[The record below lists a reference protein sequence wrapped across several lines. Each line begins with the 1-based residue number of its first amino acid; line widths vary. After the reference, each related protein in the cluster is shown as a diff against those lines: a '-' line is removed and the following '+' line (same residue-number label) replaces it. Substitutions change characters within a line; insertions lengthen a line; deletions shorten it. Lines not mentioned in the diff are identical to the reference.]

1 MINDAKNPGIAGIV
15 NVIDD
20 DVVLLQMMQD
30 LISTID
36 VKVLTFSSA
45 RQFLAEYRPSPCEC
59 LICDIRMPE
68 INGLDLQKHLNGMK
82 IAIPTIFISGFAEV
96 EIAVMAMKHGAFDF
110 LEKPFSKQLLL
121 GKVQAAL
128 DASRMNFRQ
137 SRQDQTREAR
147 LALLS
152 ARERSV
158 IELVMEGKTSKEI
171 SEQLDIKL
179 RTVESHRSRIFE
191 KLHVKSTVELIKL
204 FL

>member
-1 MINDAKNPGIAGIV
+1 MTNENKNPGTV
-15 NVIDD
+15 CVIDD

-36 VKVLTFSSA
+36 VRVLTFSSA
-45 RQFLAEYRPSPCEC
+45 KEFLAEYRPTPCQC

-68 INGLDLQKHLNGMK
+68 INGLELQKHLNTMK

-128 DASRMNFRQ
+128 DASGEHFQQTRHEK
-137 SRQDQTREAR
+137 TREAR
-147 LALLS
+147 LSLLS
-152 ARERSV
+152 ARELSV
-158 IELVMEGKTSKEI
+158 VNLVVQGKTSKEI
-171 SEQLDIKL
+171 SELLDIKL

-191 KLHVKSTVELIKL
+191 KLHVKSTVELLKL
-204 FL
+204 LL